1 MQTSATNM
9 QAVTSAAFLLTSYA
23 RSLARAQAT
32 VTFGYKKITP
42 SQLVTIAQKQMHGF
56 TCGLG
61 DLLLIP
67 KAEKARRQKLT
78 ETDNLGDKMNARFA
92 GVDEEGEFN
101 MEEIRDEVEKRMQS
115 KLGEAA
121 SKRLDML
128 LTSALNRITSDI
140 NSTIFP
146 PGLMKPFPANC
157 LSLMTITGAKG
168 GLVNF
173 TQISSLLGQQELE
186 GKRVPRMSSG
196 KSLPCFPPWDASAR
210 AGGFIGDRFLTG
222 LRPQEYNFHS
232 VADRDGLVDTA
243 VKTSRSGYLQRCL
256 MKNLKFLN
264 VHYDYTVRD
273 SDGSIVQFRY
283 GEDGVD
289 VTKTGHLL
297 KFQLLAV
304 NKDLVSLRLGKDQ
317 MERPRKRNKKHK
329 HKDVEHDDDNK
340 PGGGSLEGMSMAF
353 DDKAEGF
360 IASSKSSEEE
370 KKRLHLIKHKERE
383 DFRYLMSLKY
393 ASSLAQPG
401 EPVGCLAPQSV
412 GEPSTQMTLNTFHFE
427 GRGEMNVTLGIPRLR
442 EILMTASADIS
453 TPIMTCPLLP
463 GKTRFLSTSAI
474 SIDLYTPASTRRAPL
489 KARMK
494 TTSGKSQV
502 TAVDMDIQCQVVTS
516 GTKFLG

>member
-92 GVDEEGEFN
+92 GVDEEGEAEFN

-412 GEPSTQMTLNTFHFE
+412 GEPSTQMT
-427 GRGEMNVTLGIPRLR
+427 GE
-442 EILMTASADIS
+442 E
-453 TPIMTCPLLP
+453 
-463 GKTRFLSTSAI
+463 K
-474 SIDLYTPASTRRAPL
+474 
-489 KARMK
+489 
-494 TTSGKSQV
+494 
-502 TAVDMDIQCQVVTS
+502 
-516 GTKFLG
+516 